1 MALEEESKKKCQSTI
16 DYCTQPNTARL
27 LDRKESRV
35 AILAKIKLDLKGM
48 LLAAPPGFAERNQD
62 LIKKIS
68 DVLDSGLSSL
78 EKAHISAVVA
88 LFGHP
93 VKLANTV
100 ASHAASIGVDL
111 VSECDESVKIMNQ
124 TAKGFLSDSY
134 SGDRRLR

>member
-1 MALEEESKKKCQSTI
+1 M
-16 DYCTQPNTARL
+16 
-27 LDRKESRV
+27 
-35 AILAKIKLDLKGM
+35 
-48 LLAAPPGFAERNQD
+48 
-62 LIKKIS
+62 IKKIS

-88 LFGHP
+88 LFEQA

-100 ASHAASIGVDL
+100 ASHAGSIGVDL
-111 VSECDESVKIMNQ
+111 VSKYDESVKIMNQ